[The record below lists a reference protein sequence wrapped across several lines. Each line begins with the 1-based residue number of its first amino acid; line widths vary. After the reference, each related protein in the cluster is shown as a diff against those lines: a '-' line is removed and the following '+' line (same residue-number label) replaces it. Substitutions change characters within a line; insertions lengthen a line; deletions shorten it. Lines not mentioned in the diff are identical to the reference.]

1 MTGKQRILA
10 KLRGEPTDSLPLMP
24 ITMMFAADLAGVRYG
39 DYARDH
45 SVLAD
50 AQVAV
55 ADRFGF
61 DHGPF
66 VEALFD
72 FTVRMEVEFARA
84 QVEAGATLIGVGD
97 AAASLI
103 GPKLYARYVL
113 PCGPQLIATIRALGV
128 PVRLHICGNTKRI
141 VEGMGQTG
149 ADIVDLDFLTPL
161 GHARRAMRQTQVLL
175 GNIDPVRQL
184 RDGTPASVEAA
195 LAECYRQA
203 GAAYICGAGC
213 EAPRGTPH
221 ANLEAM
227 ARFARSRS

>member
-1 MTGKQRILA
+1 MRDRVEAVRLLA
-10 KLRGEPTDSLPLMP
+10 ERAGATRMVEGWVEGPCAMSADLRGLNTLMLD
-24 ITMMFAADLAGVRYG
+24 FFD
-39 DYARDH
+39 
-45 SVLAD
+45 D
-50 AQVAV
+50 A
-55 ADRFGF
+55 
-61 DHGPF
+61 PF

-84 QVEAGATLIGVGD
+84 QVAAGATLIGVGD
-97 AAASLI
+97 AAASLV
-103 GPKLYARYVL
+103 GPKLYTQYVT
-113 PCGPQLIATIRALGV
+113 PCEQRLVVAIHALGV
-128 PVRLHICGNTKRI
+128 PVRLHICGNTRRI

-149 ADIVDLDFLTPL
+149 ADIIDLDFPTPL
-161 GHARRAMRQTQVLL
+161 AHARSAMRKTQVLL

-195 LAECYRQA
+195 LAECHRQA

-213 EAPRGTPH
+213 EVPRGTPH